1 MTIKRKI
8 KPRDLLFISQY
19 ENKILKDIIFKN
31 ELERWV
37 PDCVYPHTE
46 IEHLSRYRWA
56 AKYVRGKTV
65 VDLACGCGKGS
76 YILATQGKAKKITAC
91 DNDKNTL
98 KYASLKYN
106 HSKIKYKF
114 ADAQNPS
121 LKGGS
126 TDIVISF
133 ETIEHLNKPDKFL
146 KEVSRVL
153 RPGGV
158 FIVSTPISLRH
169 FARKPANK
177 YHTQEWSHERFLK
190 LIRNYFVI
198 NDAFEQKGN
207 LIRRIREGRTT
218 LDYQIIVAVRV

>member
-19 ENKILKDIIFKN
+19 ENKIFKDIIFKN

-76 YILATQGKAKKITAC
+76 YILATEGKAKKITAC
-91 DNDKNTL
+91 DNNKNTL

-106 HSKIKYKF
+106 HAKIKYKF
-114 ADAQNPS
+114 ADAENSS
-121 LKGGS
+121 LKSSS

-133 ETIEHLNKPDKFL
+133 ETIEHLKKPEKFL
-146 KEVSRVL
+146 KEVCRVL
-153 RPGGV
+153 KRGGTL
-158 FIVSTPISLRH
+158 IVSTPISSRH
-169 FARKPANK
+169 FARKPVNK
-177 YHTQEWSHERFLK
+177 YHVQEWSHEKFLK
-190 LIRNYFVI
+190 LIRNYFVVD
-198 NDAFEQKGN
+198 NAFEQKGSI
-207 LIRRIREGRTT
+207 IRRIRKGRTV
-218 LDYQIIVAVRV
+218 LDYQIIVAYPI